1 MGDSMMTRVGFA
13 AVAVAALGGLC
24 AGVVYA
30 DSGQQSLDRLRPQEQ
45 MQLLSDAA
53 DQTRVQAGAA
63 DDGSS
68 AAAAQGVQGAA
79 RQDAAGGPAEPDP
92 KLEQT
97 RLRLE
102 QELKEQRQMTG
113 DFDAEPA
120 GRRPDMR
127 FGVGYEF
134 RMKGRQ
140 ELGFDSPG
148 SITGGGRSGIPGAGN
163 GAGFGGGRR

>member
-1 MGDSMMTRVGFA
+1 MMTWARFA
-13 AVAVAALGGLC
+13 AGSVAAIAVAIP
-24 AGVVYA
+24 GVLYA
-30 DSGQQSLDRLRPQEQ
+30 ASGQQGLDRLHLQEQ
-45 MQLLSDAA
+45 MELLSDAS
-53 DQTRVQAGAA
+53 DQIQWQAGAP

-68 AAAAQGVQGAA
+68 AAAAQDAQREA
-79 RQDAAGGPAEPDP
+79 RQQAPAMPAEPDP

-102 QELKEQRQMTG
+102 QELREQREMAG
-113 DFDAEPA
+113 DFGADPVKR
-120 GRRPDMR
+120 GPSMR

-140 ELGFDSPG
+140 ELGFDAPG
-148 SITGGGRSGIPGAGN
+148 NGAAGFGGGGMPGAGN